1 MRLNRRMLLFILL
14 FGMIV
19 FAFGGDLLAEE
30 AAQDPAGGGVSA
42 AAALAIASGLGIA
55 IAAFGG
61 ALGQGRAVSTA
72 LEGIA
77 RNPGASDK
85 MFTPLIL
92 GLAFIESL
100 VIYALVIT
108 YLLQAMI
115 K

>member
-1 MRLNRRMLLFILL
+1 MKRMLLMAILL
-14 FGMIV
+14 GT
-19 FAFGGDLLAEE
+19 FAFTFSLPVFAEE
-30 AAQDPAGGGVSA
+30 AGTPEKATGTA

-61 ALGQGRAVSTA
+61 ALGQGKAVSTA

-92 GLAFIESL
+92 GLVLIETL
-100 VIYALVIT
+100 VIYALVVAF
-108 YLLQAMI
+108 LLQGKI
-115 K
+115 

>member
-1 MRLNRRMLLFILL
+1 MRLNRTMVLLILMGL
-14 FGMIV
+14 SV
-19 FAFGGDLLAEE
+19 FAFGGDLFAEE
-30 AAQDPAGGGVSA
+30 AAQASGTAQGGA

>member
-1 MRLNRRMLLFILL
+1 MRLNRKTLLFIL
-14 FGMIV
+14 FGIIV

-30 AAQDPAGGGVSA
+30 AAQTGAVAGVS

>member
-1 MRLNRRMLLFILL
+1 MRLNRTMLLFIL
-14 FGMIV
+14 FGVITFV
-19 FAFGGDLLAEE
+19 FGGEVLAEE
-30 AAQDPAGGGVSA
+30 AVGAGETGVGVTA
-42 AAALAIASGLGIA
+42 AAALAIASGFGIA

-61 ALGQGRAVSTA
+61 ALGQGKAVSTA

>member
-1 MRLNRRMLLFILL
+1 MRLDRRMLLFIL
-14 FGMIV
+14 FGLV
-19 FAFGGDLLAEE
+19 TFLSGGDLIAEE
-30 AAQDPAGGGVSA
+30 AAQAAEAGAGVSA

-61 ALGQGRAVSTA
+61 ALGQGKAVSTA

>member
-1 MRLNRRMLLFILL
+1 MFLFIV
-14 FGMIV
+14 FGLITFVAGGNV
-19 FAFGGDLLAEE
+19 FAEE
-30 AAQDPAGGGVSA
+30 AAQAAQAGVGVSA
-42 AAALAIASGLGIA
+42 AAALAIASGIGIA

>member
-1 MRLNRRMLLFILL
+1 MRLNRTMLLFIL
-14 FGMIV
+14 FGMITFV
-19 FAFGGDLLAEE
+19 FGGEALAEE
-30 AAQDPAGGGVSA
+30 ASHAAESGVGVTA
-42 AAALAIASGLGIA
+42 AAALAIASGIGIA

-61 ALGQGRAVSTA
+61 ALGQGKAVSTA